1 MSLSDLASLG
11 NFVSGV
17 AVLISL
23 VYLALQVRQA
33 ERNQR
38 GLMQQGRADRL
49 SFLLLQMSEA
59 GTAEIYSKGA
69 DAPQDLSESELERFL
84 LICRSAFLSGED
96 SLLQYKAGL
105 LDEAAFASYAAGAKG
120 QLTSPGLRLAWRLLS
135 PGFGPDFVAFMDEQ
149 FKATQPRPPGER
161 YAAWKALV
169 AEQQAARS

>member
-11 NFVSGV
+11 SFVSGF
-17 AVLISL
+17 AVVISL
-23 VYLALQVRQA
+23 IYLALQVRQA

-49 SFLLLQMSEA
+49 SFLLLQMAEA
-59 GTAEIYSKGA
+59 STAEIYTKGGNT
-69 DAPQDLSESELERFL
+69 PESLSESELERFL

-105 LDEAAFASYAAGAKG
+105 LDEAAFASFAAGARG

-135 PGFGPDFVAFMDEQ
+135 PGFGPDFVTFTEDQLRVTA
-149 FKATQPRPPGER
+149 PRPPGER
-161 YAAWKALV
+161 YARWKALI
-169 AEQQAARS
+169 AEQAARA